1 MKISELIIKNP
12 QGKPIEDIKF
22 NEVGV
27 SFIYADIQNPANL
40 KGTINS
46 LGKTLLLKFIDYIF
60 GANEDLAMVKEPIH
74 GFKLEATVK
83 YEGKYF
89 TVVRT
94 LGNSDEMYIDGK
106 GYSLSEYKDFFQ
118 LKRRLLGK
126 QIILSK
132 KSTEISQ
139 RTNAG
144 KDDVISCL
152 ELLNLKDILEEIGNI
167 YDSQDRIKELKTNK
181 KELVSFYRD
190 FDVKQIDEEIYFIDK
205 EVERLTTELEKVSN
219 KIKSIEIAD
228 IQKDVVEEYSE
239 KSKEL
244 KNIKRNYEKNKF
256 ESDRLLQFIEDSNKV
271 DITSEHILAI
281 FNKAKQEVP
290 DMVKKTIDEVEE
302 FHRKV
307 YEERKDFLNQRRSII
322 LSEMEIMNKKIDS
335 LATAIDKIGAIISEN
350 EVYKESIELY
360 EKYNNN
366 LQEVKYRQGKLSQV
380 KNIDDTITVEDS
392 NLVSSFSHAAQL
404 RKEYDTLIQAYRDFI
419 FDITKSIY
427 DTDVNSYFDIKIRN
441 KHLTYRPVIFE
452 FTLKGDT
459 GEGVGEVKKNL
470 MDYLICRYN
479 NQLEIMIQDSS
490 CYNGIDPRQIVGM
503 LGQLNN
509 ISEVSNK
516 QIIVSVNKYQLGNY
530 DSVIKEVEEKSS
542 IILSE
547 NRNLLGFDF

>member
-360 EKYNNN
+360 EKYNND

>member
-1 MKISELIIKNP
+1 MKILELIIKDP
-12 QGKPIEDIKF
+12 QGKPIEEIKF

-27 SFIYADIQNPANL
+27 SFIYGDIQDSANL

-46 LGKTLLLKFIDYIF
+46 LGKTLLLKFVDYIF
-60 GANEDLAMVKEPIH
+60 GANEDLAIVKEPIH
-74 GFKLEATVK
+74 GFKFEATVK
-83 YEGKYF
+83 YESKYF
-89 TVVRT
+89 TVLRI
-94 LGNSDEMYIDGK
+94 LGNSEEIYIDGNE
-106 GYSLSEYKDFFQ
+106 YSLSEYKDFFQ

-132 KSTEISQ
+132 KLTEISQ
-139 RTNAG
+139 RTSAS
-144 KDDVISCL
+144 KDDIISCL

-167 YDSQDRIKELKTNK
+167 YESQDRIKELKKNK
-181 KELVSFYRD
+181 KELVSFYGN
-190 FDVKQIDEEIYFIDK
+190 FDVKQIDGEIYFIDK
-205 EVERLTTELEKVSN
+205 EVERLTKELKKVSN
-219 KIKSIEIAD
+219 KIKTIEIAD

-244 KNIKRNYEKNKF
+244 KRIKRTYEMNKF
-256 ESDRLLQFIEDSNKV
+256 ESDRLLQFIEDSNQV
-271 DITSEHILAI
+271 DISSEHILAI

-322 LSEMEIMNKKIDS
+322 LSEMEEMNKKIYS
-335 LATAIDKIGAIISEN
+335 LSTEINRIGAIISEN
-350 EVYKESIELY
+350 EIYKESIELY
-360 EKYNNN
+360 EKYNND

-380 KNIDDTITVEDS
+380 KNIDDAIAIEDS
-392 NLVSSFSHAAQL
+392 NLSSSFSHAAQL
-404 RKEYDTLIQAYRDFI
+404 RKEYDSIIQEYRDFI

-441 KHLTYRPVIFE
+441 KHLRNRPVIFE

-459 GEGVGEVKKNL
+459 GEGVGENL

-479 NQLEIMIQDSS
+479 NQLEVMIQDSS

-547 NRNLLGFDF
+547 NRNLLGFEF

>member
-360 EKYNNN
+360 EKYNND

-503 LGQLNN
+503 LGQLKN

>member
-1 MKISELIIKNP
+1 MKILELIIKNP

-205 EVERLTTELEKVSN
+205 EVERLTTELEKISN

-244 KNIKRNYEKNKF
+244 KKIKRNYEKNKF

-360 EKYNNN
+360 EKYNND

-441 KHLTYRPVIFE
+441 KHLIYRPVIFE

>member
-1 MKISELIIKNP
+1 MKILELIIKDP
-12 QGKPIEDIKF
+12 QGEPIEEIKF

-27 SFIYADIQNPANL
+27 SFIYGDIQDSSNL

-46 LGKTLLLKFIDYIF
+46 LGKTLLLKFVDYIF

-83 YEGKYF
+83 YESKYF
-89 TVVRT
+89 TVLRI
-94 LGNSDEMYIDGK
+94 LGNSEEICIDGK
-106 GYSLSEYKDFFQ
+106 EYSLSEYKNFFQ

-139 RTNAG
+139 RTNAS

-152 ELLNLKDILEEIGNI
+152 ELLNLKDILEKIGNI
-167 YDSQDRIKELKTNK
+167 YESQDRIKELKKNK
-181 KELVSFYRD
+181 KELVSFYGN
-190 FDVKQIDEEIYFIDK
+190 FDVKQIDGEIYFIDK
-205 EVERLTTELEKVSN
+205 EAERLTKELKKVSN
-219 KIKSIEIAD
+219 KIKTIEIAD

-244 KNIKRNYEKNKF
+244 KRIKRTYEMNKF
-256 ESDRLLQFIEDSNKV
+256 ESDRLLQFIEDSNQV
-271 DITSEHILAI
+271 DISSEHILAI

-322 LSEMEIMNKKIDS
+322 LSEMEEMNKKIYS
-335 LATAIDKIGAIISEN
+335 LSTEINRIGAIISEN
-350 EVYKESIELY
+350 EIYKESIELY
-360 EKYNNN
+360 EKYNND

-380 KNIDDTITVEDS
+380 KNIDDAIAIEDS
-392 NLVSSFSHAAQL
+392 NLSSSFSHAAQL
-404 RKEYDTLIQAYRDFI
+404 RKEYDSIIQEYRDFI

-441 KHLTYRPVIFE
+441 KHLRNRPVIFE

-479 NQLEIMIQDSS
+479 NQLEVMIQDSS

-547 NRNLLGFDF
+547 NRNLLGFEF

>member
-1 MKISELIIKNP
+1 MKILELIIKDP
-12 QGKPIEDIKF
+12 QGKPIEEIKF

-27 SFIYADIQNPANL
+27 SFIYGDIQDSANL

-46 LGKTLLLKFIDYIF
+46 LGKTLLLKFVDYIF
-60 GANEDLAMVKEPIH
+60 GANEDLAIVKEPIH

-83 YEGKYF
+83 YESKYF
-89 TVVRT
+89 TVLRI
-94 LGNSDEMYIDGK
+94 LGNSEEIYIDGNE
-106 GYSLSEYKDFFQ
+106 YSLSEYKDFFQ

-132 KSTEISQ
+132 KLTEISQ
-139 RTNAG
+139 RTSAS
-144 KDDVISCL
+144 KDDIISCL

-167 YDSQDRIKELKTNK
+167 YESQDRIKELKKNK
-181 KELVSFYRD
+181 KELVSFYGN
-190 FDVKQIDEEIYFIDK
+190 FDVKQIDGEIYFIDK
-205 EVERLTTELEKVSN
+205 EVERLTKELKKVSN
-219 KIKSIEIAD
+219 KIKTIEIAD

-244 KNIKRNYEKNKF
+244 KRIKRTYEMNKF
-256 ESDRLLQFIEDSNKV
+256 ESDRLLQFIEDSNQV
-271 DITSEHILAI
+271 DISSEHILAI

-322 LSEMEIMNKKIDS
+322 LSEMEEMNKKIYS
-335 LATAIDKIGAIISEN
+335 LSTEINRIGAIISEN
-350 EVYKESIELY
+350 EIYKESIELY
-360 EKYNNN
+360 EKYNND

-380 KNIDDTITVEDS
+380 KNIDDAIAIEDS
-392 NLVSSFSHAAQL
+392 NLSSSFSHAAQL
-404 RKEYDTLIQAYRDFI
+404 RKEYDSIIQEYRDFI

-441 KHLTYRPVIFE
+441 KHLRNRPVIFE

-479 NQLEIMIQDSS
+479 NQLEVMIQDSS

-547 NRNLLGFDF
+547 NRNLLGFEF

>member
-1 MKISELIIKNP
+1 M
-12 QGKPIEDIKF
+12 
-22 NEVGV
+22 
-27 SFIYADIQNPANL
+27 
-40 KGTINS
+40 
-46 LGKTLLLKFIDYIF
+46 
-60 GANEDLAMVKEPIH
+60 
-74 GFKLEATVK
+74 
-83 YEGKYF
+83 
-89 TVVRT
+89 
-94 LGNSDEMYIDGK
+94 
-106 GYSLSEYKDFFQ
+106 
-118 LKRRLLGK
+118 
-126 QIILSK
+126 
-132 KSTEISQ
+132 
-139 RTNAG
+139 
-144 KDDVISCL
+144 
-152 ELLNLKDILEEIGNI
+152 
-167 YDSQDRIKELKTNK
+167 
-181 KELVSFYRD
+181 
-190 FDVKQIDEEIYFIDK
+190 
-205 EVERLTTELEKVSN
+205 
-219 KIKSIEIAD
+219 
-228 IQKDVVEEYSE
+228 
-239 KSKEL
+239 
-244 KNIKRNYEKNKF
+244 
-256 ESDRLLQFIEDSNKV
+256 
-271 DITSEHILAI
+271 EHILAI

-360 EKYNNN
+360 EKYNND

-441 KHLTYRPVIFE
+441 KHLIYRPVIFE

>member
-12 QGKPIEDIKF
+12 QGKAIEDIKF

-360 EKYNNN
+360 EKYNND

-503 LGQLNN
+503 LGQLKN

>member
-12 QGKPIEDIKF
+12 QGKAIEDIKF

-83 YEGKYF
+83 HEGKYF
-89 TVVRT
+89 TVART

-360 EKYNNN
+360 EKYNND

-503 LGQLNN
+503 LGQLKN

>member
-12 QGKPIEDIKF
+12 QGKAIEDIKF

-360 EKYNNN
+360 EKYNND

-392 NLVSSFSHAAQL
+392 NLVSTFSHAAQL

-503 LGQLNN
+503 LGQLKN

>member
-12 QGKPIEDIKF
+12 QGKAIEDIKF

-360 EKYNNN
+360 EKYNND

>member
-360 EKYNNN
+360 EKYNND

-503 LGQLNN
+503 LGQLKN

-516 QIIVSVNKYQLGNY
+516 QIVVSVNKYQLGNY